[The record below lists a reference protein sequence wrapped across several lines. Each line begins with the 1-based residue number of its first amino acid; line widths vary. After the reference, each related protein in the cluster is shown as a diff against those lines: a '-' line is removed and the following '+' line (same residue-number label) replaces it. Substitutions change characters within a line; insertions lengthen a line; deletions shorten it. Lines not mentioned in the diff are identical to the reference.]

1 MEAKKQTELLGTQ
14 KISTL
19 LRNLSIPAMIGMFVM
34 TLYNVVDTIFISY
47 GVGIDAV
54 AGTTIAFPLMM
65 IVMAVSAALGMGGAS
80 VISRRLGE
88 QRGDEANQVFGNIIT
103 MIIIVSVGGL
113 IIAFFALE
121 PLLLLFG
128 ATPTTLGYAMDYMF
142 PIMFGTFFFSF
153 GFATNNIVRSEGNA
167 RFAMM
172 TMVVPAVINIVLDPI
187 FIFGL
192 NMGVQGA
199 AIATVI
205 SQASVTL
212 MIFQYFL
219 SGKSSLSLAIQHL
232 TIKWNI
238 VKEVLAIGMPAFVQ
252 QAAGSLM
259 MIAIN
264 NMLIQFGSD
273 FYVGIY
279 GLIQRIL
286 MFTIIPIIGIMQG
299 MMPIVGYNYGAKN
312 FERMRETIWLT
323 LKIVTV
329 CAIAITLLLVFIP
342 SPFLRIFTSDP
353 EVIKEGSTAM
363 RVLFLTFFVV
373 GVQVVA
379 GGLYQALGKPKQ
391 ALILS
396 LSRQILILIP
406 LVLILPHFF
415 GVIGVWMAFP
425 ISDVL
430 SFGLASVLLY
440 RDRDTILVKGKDEDK
455 DDETD
460 SPDVAAPV

>member
-1 MEAKKQTELLGTQ
+1 MEVREQTELLGKQ

-34 TLYNVVDTIFISY
+34 TLYNVVDTVFISY
-47 GVGIDAV
+47 GVGMDAV

-88 QRGDEANQVFGNIIT
+88 QRGNEANQIFGNIIS
-103 MIIIVSVGGL
+103 MIVIVSIVGL
-113 IIAFFALE
+113 IIAFFGLE
-121 PLLLLFG
+121 SILVLFG
-128 ATPTTLGYAMDYMF
+128 ATPSTLGYAMDYMF
-142 PIMFGTFFFSF
+142 PIMLGTFFFSF

-172 TMVVPAVINIVLDPI
+172 TMVIPAVINIILDPI

-199 AIATVI
+199 AIATII
-205 SQASVTL
+205 SQSIVSL
-212 MIFQYFL
+212 MIFQYYL
-219 SGKSSLSLAIQHL
+219 SGKSSLSV
-232 TIKWNI
+232 TIEDLSLKWKI

-252 QAAGSLM
+252 QAASSIM

-264 NMLIQFGSD
+264 TMLIQFGSE

-279 GLIQRIL
+279 GLIQRII
-286 MFTIIPIIGIMQG
+286 MFTIIPIIGVMQG
-299 MMPIVGYNYGAKN
+299 MMPIIGYNYGAKH

-323 LKIVTV
+323 FKIVTICTV
-329 CAIAITLLLVFIP
+329 VITLLLVFIP

-353 EVIKEGSTAM
+353 EVIKEGSAAM
-363 RVLFLTFFVV
+363 QILFLTFFVV

-379 GGLYQALGKPKQ
+379 GGIYQALGKPKQ

-430 SFGLASVLLY
+430 AFTLASALLY
-440 RDRDTILVKGKDEDK
+440 RDRDTILVKGKNEDK
-455 DDETD
+455 ENPNVVPTV
-460 SPDVAAPV
+460 SS